1 MKKTA
6 LHFAG
11 RRHSAKGI
19 TSTVIGGIA
28 WLIFLAL
35 CISSSV
41 HGGDAP
47 LLVGTIGVLDTVF
60 ALAGIILA
68 WLGFQERDVYY
79 AFPIAGMSVNGI
91 LFIVYFSLYFMGVA
105 IM

>member
-11 RRHSAKGI
+11 RRHSSRGVASI
-19 TSTVIGGIA
+19 VIGGIA

-41 HGGDAP
+41 SGGAAP
-47 LLVGTIGVLDTVF
+47 MLVGTIGVLDALF
-60 ALAGIILA
+60 AIAGMITA
-68 WLGFQERDVYY
+68 WRGFQERDVYY
-79 AFPIAGMSVNGI
+79 ALPIVGMSANGI
-91 LFIVYFSLYFMGVA
+91 LFVVYFSLYFMGVA
-105 IM
+105 IL